1 MQNFQEISRCS
12 FFKYLISTFRM
23 PWRSKECP
31 NKSLYETHKAT
42 ESEVSVATIVASVGK
57 KMTLMSDSS

>member
-1 MQNFQEISRCS
+1 MQ
-12 FFKYLISTFRM
+12 FFKYPISTVRM

-31 NKSLYETHKAT
+31 NKSLHKTHKAT

-57 KMTLMSDSS
+57 KLP